1 MKKLLQRQDGIAMI
15 FVMAFMALS
24 IPMVTA
30 ALGLASTLSLD
41 SRIKTS
47 LAIDQYC
54 ALGGSEHA
62 LYRVLYDAA
71 YMDSLAVGEQ
81 GTYTIDCN
89 GEPITITIV
98 KLSEPPDP
106 VTPSADDTRRL
117 FTRKEVTPNT
127 AIPSAPMTYTFTI
140 AVENGDDEP
149 ENLTHVKDK
158 LPAYFTYVSG
168 STSGVTTD
176 DPTISSQELTWDL
189 TSLGIVL
196 QPGETQTL
204 TFNANASVGEGNYC
218 NVAWAEPGGLWTIRR
233 GELDDED
240 EIDTV
245 DDDDAEGED
254 TGTDDNDDSVARI
267 EVGFPSNNLCPGG
280 AVSVMKTVTPDIVAA
295 DTDTTYTYTITI
307 RNTGTWVLSMSQLRD
322 LLPPAG
328 FAYVPVSVT
337 GNITN
342 REPTLTSVNGRE
354 HMQWDFSPA
363 LRVLPG
369 QTKTLSF
376 QATAIAPPG
385 DYYNELWV
393 TFDQFSDP
401 FGNRVPVYTWPTAR
415 IKVMSVIE
423 TLSDTPDG
431 DSAIARIWI
440 GSDSY
445 LITESDLN

>member
-89 GEPITITIV
+89 GEEVTITIL

-106 VTPSADDTRRL
+106 VTPPADDTRRL

-127 AIPSAPMTYTFTI
+127 AIPGAPTTYTFTI
-140 AVENGDDEP
+140 TVENGDDEP
-149 ENLTHVKDK
+149 EDLTHIIDK

-168 STSGVTTD
+168 STSGVTTN
-176 DPTISSQELTWDL
+176 DPAISSQELTWDL
-189 TSLGIVL
+189 TSLGLVL

-204 TFNANASVGEGNYC
+204 TFDANASVAQGNYC
-218 NVAWAEPGGLWTIRR
+218 NVAWAKPGGLWTIKR
-233 GELDDED
+233 GEFNE
-240 EIDTV
+240 
-245 DDDDAEGED
+245 A
-254 TGTDDNDDSVARI
+254 DNDDSVARI
-267 EVGFPSNNLCPGG
+267 KVGFPSNDLCPGG
-280 AVSVMKTVTPDIVAA
+280 AVSVTKTVTPDIVAA

-385 DYYNELWV
+385 DYYNEVWV

-445 LITESDLN
+445 LITESDLVP